1 VLLGPYVER
10 RVQELV
16 SGSAVG
22 VAIEGGAAERRL
34 RSDRAIRRAMGEE
47 SSVLRRS
54 DGKPWVADGLDVSAA
69 HCSDLTFA
77 VAGSESVGCDIEAVI
92 SRDDTLWQGLL
103 GTDRLSLARVI
114 ARESGEEKA
123 AAATRVWAASECL
136 KKAGTMVDAP
146 LVLDSTTADGW
157 VLLSS
162 GPLVTATLVATL
174 RGSQERI
181 VLAVLTKVGDSRE

>member
-1 VLLGPYVER
+1 
-10 RVQELV
+10 
-16 SGSAVG
+16 
-22 VAIEGGAAERRL
+22 
-34 RSDRAIRRAMGEE
+34 
-47 SSVLRRS
+47 
-54 DGKPWVADGLDVSAA
+54 
-69 HCSDLTFA
+69 